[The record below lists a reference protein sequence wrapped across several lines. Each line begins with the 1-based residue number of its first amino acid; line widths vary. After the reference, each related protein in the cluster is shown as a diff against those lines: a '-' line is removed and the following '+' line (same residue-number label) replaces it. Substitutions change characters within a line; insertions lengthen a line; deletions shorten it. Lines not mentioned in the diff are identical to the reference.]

1 MTKYNRVNVKLLDSE
16 SNKLKS
22 AAKNKIGVTFR
33 FSLNTIDNSDD
44 E

>member
-1 MTKYNRVNVKLLDSE
+1 MTKYNWVNVKLLDSQP
-16 SNKLKS
+16 NKLES

-33 FSLNTIDNSDD
+33 FSLNTIYNSDD